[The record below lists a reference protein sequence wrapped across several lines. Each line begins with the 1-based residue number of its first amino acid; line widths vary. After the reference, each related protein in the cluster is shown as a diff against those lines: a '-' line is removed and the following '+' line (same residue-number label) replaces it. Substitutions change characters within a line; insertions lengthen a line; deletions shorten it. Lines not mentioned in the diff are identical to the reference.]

1 MKSDGQ
7 KVFSEVQCAE
17 LLLGYQVMNAGC
29 CKIILHPQ
37 WNSAV
42 YPATIFTTTPSELVL
57 QTIQSFTHIAAAA
70 AVDMRL

>member
-1 MKSDGQ
+1 VKSDSQ

-37 WNSAV
+37 WGSAV
-42 YPATIFTTTPSELVL
+42 YPATIFTNAPTTLVL
-57 QTIQSFTHIAAAA
+57 ETINLYCQ
-70 AVDMRL
+70 MKK

>member
-42 YPATIFTTTPSELVL
+42 YPATIFTNAPSELVL
-57 QTIQSFTHIAAAA
+57 QTIYSCMHVA
-70 AVDMRL
+70 AVVKQL